1 MEETALLEHL
11 EALAESLGV
20 RVRYDI
26 LPEEVGFASGGL
38 CRLKGRHVVIINKKA
53 SGAEK
58 IRTLSRALRRFDL
71 DAIYLKPAVR
81 ELLEGK
87 EPRSE

>member
-1 MEETALLEHL
+1 LEEIALLDHL

-38 CRLKGRHVVIINKKA
+38 CRLKGRYVVIINEKA
-53 SGAEK
+53 SKAEK

-71 DAIYLKPAVR
+71 GAVYLKPAVR
-81 ELLEGK
+81 ELLE
-87 EPRSE
+87 EEDPPAD